1 MIALKGEFKLNYS
14 ENLGYAMNEHL
25 SRFIFFLYHI
35 HFEMTGDP
43 WNVIGSK

>member
-14 ENLGYAMNEHL
+14 ESLRYAMNGHL
-25 SRFIFFLYHI
+25 SGFTFFLYHI

-43 WNVIGSK
+43 YNVIGSK